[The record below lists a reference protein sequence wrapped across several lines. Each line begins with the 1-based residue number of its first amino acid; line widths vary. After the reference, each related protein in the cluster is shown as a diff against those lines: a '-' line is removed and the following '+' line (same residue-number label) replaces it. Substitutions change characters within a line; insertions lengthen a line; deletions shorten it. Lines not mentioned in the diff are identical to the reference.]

1 MGNIRTCRTN
11 GFNILKERLLVLG
24 ENYKKLLVK
33 YNCYGLGGPQIRNN
47 ENERVL
53 MLVNHV
59 STRGAYT
66 Y

>member
-33 YNCYGLGGPQIRNN
+33 YNCYGLGGGGTN
-47 ENERVL
+47 
-53 MLVNHV
+53 
-59 STRGAYT
+59 TK
-66 Y
+66 

>member
-33 YNCYGLGGPQIRNN
+33 YNCYGLGGGGHKYEIMRTN
-47 ENERVL
+47 VF
-53 MLVNHV
+53 
-59 STRGAYT
+59 
-66 Y
+66 